1 MKIPKED
8 ILQMLPAISRQMVY
22 QNYVYQQI
30 EKEVFKIKDSII
42 EEFNNHPVTVEID
55 GGISASNISGTLNG
69 LTNLYSYIGFDAGQD
84 PIAPIKKELEK
95 INITY
100 TTLNNGTM
108 VYKIDFPS
116 AESIFKVTP
125 MPWAEGRSW
134 ARGIEQGISGIG
146 FYLKSVKNSRSGL
159 GIQSQK
165 QVRSGFRFRNTKY
178 ISALINK
185 YKEKIQNLEKSTSL

>member
-1 MKIPKED
+1 MKIPRQD
-8 ILQMLPAISRQMVY
+8 ILQMLPAISKQMAY
-22 QNYVYQQI
+22 ENYAYKAI
-30 EKEVFKIKDSII
+30 EKEIKKIKEEII
-42 EEFNNHPVTVEID
+42 EEFNNHPVTIEIE

-69 LTNLYSYIGFDAGQD
+69 LTNLYSYIGFEAGYD
-84 PIAPIKKELEK
+84 PIFPIRKELEK

-100 TTLNNGTM
+100 VTLNNGTQ

-116 AESIFKVTP
+116 AENIFKITP

-146 FYLKSVKNSRSGL
+146 YYLKISRNSRSGL

-165 QVRSGFRFRNTKY
+165 QVRSGFRFKNTKY

-185 YKEKIQNLEKSTSL
+185 YKQKIQDLEKSTSL